1 MRVGLPE
8 GALTMEKQSDE
19 ASNKPKPQGCK
30 RREFLKSAATAGTVA
45 FTTNLFTG
53 NVKGA
58 NNRIATAFIGM
69 GQQGRTNM
77 RVAMA
82 RPEVEIVAVCD
93 VYRPC
98 MDYAVRLTQ
107 NRAKP
112 VDNFQELLA
121 NKSID
126 AVCISTPDHWHAY
139 MTVEACKAGKD
150 VYVEKPISVTI
161 NEGKKMVEAARKYNR
176 VVQAGTMQRSAEHFQ
191 KVIDLVSDGALGK
204 VTEVATWNNAH
215 LAKEGIGNPP
225 DSAPPPGLDW
235 NAWLGPAPEHQYN
248 VNRFGYDIAN
258 VEHPRWFS
266 NFRWFWD
273 YAGGMMT
280 DWGVHLLD
288 IVQAA
293 FDEEQPKSIVAQ
305 GGKYFLTDNRET
317 PDTLTASFEY
327 PSGFVAT
334 YSNRNSNSKSTL
346 GKPYGILFYG
356 ENGSLFVDRNE
367 FFVMPEKKSGQ
378 PLMPELSMKAV
389 SGGNERHWLNFLS
402 CIRSRQR
409 PTSDIELCYTS
420 TTTCLLGNI
429 ALRSGERVDFDSDRQ
444 TITNPAIKKWMEREA
459 RPPWKLIV

>member
-1 MRVGLPE
+1 MRKE
-8 GALTMEKQSDE
+8 QEQDR
-19 ASNKPKPQGCK
+19 N
-30 RREFLKSAATAGTVA
+30 RRSFLKTAAGAGAAA

-58 NNRIATAFIGM
+58 NDRIAMAFIGV
-69 GQQGRTNM
+69 GQQGRANM
-77 RVAMA
+77 RIAMN
-82 RPEVEIVAVCD
+82 RPEVEVVAVSD
-93 VYRPC
+93 VYQPC
-98 MDYAVRLTQ
+98 LDYAVKLTQ
-107 NRAKP
+107 GRAKP
-112 VDNFQELLA
+112 VKDFRDVLA

-161 NEGKKMVEAARKYNR
+161 DEGKKMVEAARKYNR
-176 VVQAGTMQRSAEHFQ
+176 VVQAGTMQRSAEHFD
-191 KVIDLVSDGALGK
+191 KAIDLVSDGTLGK
-204 VTEVATWNNAH
+204 VAEVATWNNAR

-225 DSAPPPGLDW
+225 DSVPTPGLDW
-235 NAWLGPAPEHQYN
+235 DMWQGPAPEHPYN

-293 FDEEQPKSIVAQ
+293 FDEEQPRSITAL
-305 GGKYFLTDNRET
+305 GGKYYLTDDRET
-317 PDTLTASFEY
+317 PDTLNVAFEY
-327 PSGFVAT
+327 GSGFLAT
-334 YSNRNSNSKSTL
+334 YGNRDNNGKSIL
-346 GKPYGILFYG
+346 SKPYGILFYG
-356 ENGSLFVDRNE
+356 ENGTLFVDRNE
-367 FFVMPEKKSGQ
+367 YFVIAEKKNGL
-378 PLMPELSMKAV
+378 PLMPESSMKAI
-389 SGGNERHWLNFLS
+389 SQGHERHWENFIA

-409 PTSDIELCYTS
+409 PTSDIEICYTS

-429 ALRSGERVDFDSDRQ
+429 ALRSGARVDFDTDRQ
-444 TITNPAIKKWMEREA
+444 TITSPLLKKWMDREY
-459 RPPWKLIV
+459 RLPWKLTV

>member
-1 MRVGLPE
+1 
-8 GALTMEKQSDE
+8 MENQLEEIRSGEEDR
-19 ASNKPKPQGCK
+19 N
-30 RREFLKSAATAGTVA
+30 RRDFLKTAATAGAAV

-58 NNRIATAFIGM
+58 NDRIATAFIGV

-82 RPEVEIVAVCD
+82 RPEVEVVNVCD
-93 VYRPC
+93 VYKPC
-98 MDYAVRLTQ
+98 LDYAVRLTQ

-112 VDNFQELLA
+112 VKDFREVLA

-150 VYVEKPISVTI
+150 VYVEKPISLTI
-161 NEGKKMVEAARKYNR
+161 EEGKKMVEAARKYNR

-191 KVIDLVSDGALGK
+191 KAIDLISDGALGK

-225 DSAPPPGLDW
+225 DSPPPPDLDW
-235 NAWLGPAPEHQYN
+235 NFWLGPAPERPYN

-293 FDEEQPKSIVAQ
+293 FDEEQPKSISAQ
-305 GGKYFLTDNRET
+305 GGKYYLTDDRET
-317 PDTLTASFEY
+317 PDTLKVTFEY
-327 PSGFVAT
+327 ASGFLAS
-334 YSNRNSNSKSTL
+334 YENRNNNVKSIL
-346 GKPYGILFYG
+346 NKPYGILFYG
-356 ENGSLFVDRNE
+356 ENGSLFVDRTE
-367 FFVMPEKKSGQ
+367 FFVIPEQRKGQPMMPET
-378 PLMPELSMKAV
+378 SMKAV
-389 SGGNERHWLNFLS
+389 SQGNTHHWENFLA
-402 CIRSRQR
+402 CVRSRQR
-409 PTSDIELCYTS
+409 PTSDIEICYTS
-420 TTTCLLGNI
+420 ATTCLLGNI
-429 ALRSGERVDFDSDRQ
+429 ALRSGERIDFDTDRQ
-444 TITNPAIKKWMEREA
+444 TITNPVLKKWMDREVRA
-459 RPPWKLIV
+459 PWKLTV